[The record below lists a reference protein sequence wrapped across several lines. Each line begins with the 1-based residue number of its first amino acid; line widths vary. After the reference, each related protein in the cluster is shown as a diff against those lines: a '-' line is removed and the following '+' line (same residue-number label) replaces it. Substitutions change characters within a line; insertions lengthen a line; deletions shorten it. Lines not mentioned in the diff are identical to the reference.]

1 MGKNYMKYIANLFGL
16 ELGEPFTIVNSNGDM
31 DKNGYIFT
39 ENGLEK
45 SDKHINGIYE
55 HTERCNTILTNM
67 FRGYYDIKKIPW
79 KPATGRNY
87 FMPYISGGEADF
99 DEKTYWDFEC
109 DEKRY
114 KAGMICRTENEA
126 VEKAEKMLAALKD
139 DCND

>member
-1 MGKNYMKYIANLFGL
+1 MDKNYMKYIANLFGL
-16 ELGEPFTIVNSNGDM
+16 ELDEPFTLLNSNGDM

-79 KPATGRNY
+79 KPVDGQGY

-99 DEKTYWDFEC
+99 ESNSYWSSDC
-109 DEKRY
+109 DETRY
-114 KAGMICRTENEA
+114 KAGLVCRTKAEA
-126 VEKAEKMLAALKD
+126 VEKAKKMLAALKED
-139 DCND
+139 